1 MSQEIYSKNVSY
13 SNVNRSLAA
22 ASYGVS

>member
-1 MSQEIYSKNVSY
+1 MSQEIYSNNVSY
-13 SNVNRSLAA
+13 SNVNRSLAV